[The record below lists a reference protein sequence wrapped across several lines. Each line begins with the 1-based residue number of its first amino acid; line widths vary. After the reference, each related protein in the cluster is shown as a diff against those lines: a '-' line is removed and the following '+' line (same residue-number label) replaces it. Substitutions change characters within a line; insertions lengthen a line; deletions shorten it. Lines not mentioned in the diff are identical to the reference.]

1 MRKVMACLRV
11 AQPRCAPLAVP
22 STRFLLRFAP
32 VLRLTACSTGIPQGH
47 ARLTSLGHGTRESVM
62 TRLLTIAAASGLLAL
77 ASGASACEWH
87 KTTAGLATDSMA
99 RAAPQA
105 TAAPAPAPAGAEA
118 SKIIGN
124 GSPMMSSRPSLDATL
139 VSDQLVSVP
148 RQ

>member
-1 MRKVMACLRV
+1 
-11 AQPRCAPLAVP
+11 
-22 STRFLLRFAP
+22 
-32 VLRLTACSTGIPQGH
+32 
-47 ARLTSLGHGTRESVM
+47 M
-62 TRLLTIAAASGLLAL
+62 TRLLAIAAASGLLAF

-105 TAAPAPAPAGAEA
+105 TTAPAPTGAEA

-139 VSDQLVSVP
+139 VSDELASAP